1 MPVANRGNM
10 EERLYDLIFIC
21 MPATP
26 EEEISKLIGVLE
38 QAVNDRGGKIEK
50 TEKWGTRKMAYRV
63 SKQREGYYVYMAL
76 RSAHGELIKELE
88 RRLRVSD
95 PVIKYMTVRLDE
107 EIKRQQKLVG
117 RRDRRAKRRPRK
129 TAAAPS
135 PMPGTGTVPSAAPAG
150 GGAAGPGAGAPP
162 AGVGASPA
170 SSPAGEQGTPTS

>member
-1 MPVANRGNM
+1 M

-26 EEEISKLIGVLE
+26 EEEITRLIGVLE
-38 QAVNDRGGKIEK
+38 QAVADKGAKLEKIEK
-50 TEKWGTRKMAYRV
+50 WGARKMAYRV

-76 RSAHGELIKELE
+76 RSAQGEIIKELE
-88 RRLRVSD
+88 RRLRVAD

-129 TAAAPS
+129 TAGTSAPA
-135 PMPGTGTVPSAAPAG
+135 PGVQAPGTV
-150 GGAAGPGAGAPP
+150 AGAP
-162 AGVGASPA
+162 AAVPA
-170 SSPAGEQGTPTS
+170 SAPGAPGAALGEPGIPTS

>member
-26 EEEISKLIGVLE
+26 EEEITKLIGVLE
-38 QAVNDRGGKIEK
+38 QAVNDRGGKLEK

-76 RSAHGELIKELE
+76 RSAQGELIKELE

-135 PMPGTGTVPSAAPAG
+135 PMPGTGPSAAPAG
-150 GGAAGPGAGAPP
+150 GGAAGPGAG
-162 AGVGASPA
+162 GGASPA
-170 SSPAGEQGTPTS
+170 NSPAGEQGTPTS